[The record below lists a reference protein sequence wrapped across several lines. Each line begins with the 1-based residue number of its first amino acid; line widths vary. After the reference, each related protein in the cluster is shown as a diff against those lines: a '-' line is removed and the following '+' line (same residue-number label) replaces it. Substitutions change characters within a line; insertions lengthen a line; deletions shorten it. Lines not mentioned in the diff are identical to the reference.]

1 MIKDH
6 SCLSDRERES
16 KESFRFLLV
25 REFERITHQL
35 STRKALLIIMEGLR
49 QRSEVLK
56 QKCERVQ
63 EVLLE
68 MKTRTKIYYENQ
80 CKSTTDPTLL
90 VPHWYQSSSAEYAT
104 MLRIHKKETFDYACI
119 NKALQKIKE
128 AERQMNILESFL
140 IFLTSLQ
147 STRSTGW
154 VIHGHRGR
162 IRHFQQHLQDPI

>member
-1 MIKDH
+1 MRTNAKVRPI
-6 SCLSDRERES
+6 LLY
-16 KESFRFLLV
+16 RFHIGINPV
-25 REFERITHQL
+25 IRNV
-35 STRKALLIIMEGLR
+35 
-49 QRSEVLK
+49 QRCVGS
-56 QKCERVQ
+56 
-63 EVLLE
+63 
-68 MKTRTKIYYENQ
+68 I
-80 CKSTTDPTLL
+80 
-90 VPHWYQSSSAEYAT
+90 
-104 MLRIHKKETFDYACI
+104 KKETFDYACI

>member
-1 MIKDH
+1 
-6 SCLSDRERES
+6 
-16 KESFRFLLV
+16 
-25 REFERITHQL
+25 
-35 STRKALLIIMEGLR
+35 
-49 QRSEVLK
+49 
-56 QKCERVQ
+56 
-63 EVLLE
+63 
-68 MKTRTKIYYENQ
+68 MKTRTKSYDENQ

-90 VPHWYQSSSAEYAT
+90 VPHWYQSSYTECAT
-104 MLRIHKKETFDYACI
+104 MRRLHKKETFDYACI